1 MKDAKGHGSDSRGG
15 VSSQATAVKGLVNMI
30 RRPAAHQ
37 EGIREGVPM
46 SALPNAASL
55 DAMVERLR
63 AGVQPDYSNV
73 PKMPAWIEW
82 FGKAARRERRER
94 RNAG

>member
-1 MKDAKGHGSDSRGG
+1 MKDAKGHGSDPKGAHSEQVGRYGG
-15 VSSQATAVKGLVNMI
+15 M
-30 RRPAAHQ
+30 AAHQ
-37 EGIREGVPM
+37 EGTV

-94 RNAG
+94 RIG